1 MTRPLVGITT
11 ASLAALEG
19 VGGPHPESSVVG
31 RRYVQAIAAAGGV
44 PCPIPVVAE
53 VAVLRALYDR
63 LDGLVLAGGADI
75 RPIRYR
81 GCEHPAMD
89 PGDPDRDEVEHFL
102 ATWAAQDGKP
112 LLGVC
117 RGMQMLNVS
126 RGGTLVPHLEP
137 PANGGGI
144 RHDNVPLASCSRDL
158 LAHEV
163 EVRPGSRTAAALR
176 TTALNVNSIHHQA
189 VDAPGAGLLVAARAP
204 DGVIEAL
211 EDPDHPFCIGV
222 QWHPEELP
230 AHAACRALFGA
241 FLDAC
246 RVRARCDSAESLPVL
261 VAG

>member
-1 MTRPLVGITT
+1 MARPLVGITT
-11 ASLAALEG
+11 ASLAALDG

-31 RRYVQAIAAAGGV
+31 RRYVQAVAAAGGV
-44 PCPIPVVAE
+44 PWPIPIVAE

-81 GCEHPAMD
+81 GWDHPAMD
-89 PGDPDRDEVEHFL
+89 AGDPERDEVEHFL
-102 ATWAAQDGKP
+102 ATWAVHDGKP

-126 RGGTLVPHLEP
+126 RGGTLVPHLER
-137 PANGGGI
+137 PASGGI
-144 RHDNVPLASCSRDL
+144 RHDNLPLASCPRDL

-163 EVRPGSRTAAALR
+163 EVLPGSRTAAALR
-176 TTALNVNSIHHQA
+176 TTTLAVNSIHHQA
-189 VDAPGAGLLVAARAP
+189 VDRPGAGLLVAARAP
-204 DGVIEAL
+204 DGVIEAV

-230 AHAACRALFGA
+230 GHAPCRSLFGALLEACRA
-241 FLDAC
+241 
-246 RVRARCDSAESLPVL
+246 RAQGVSADPRPLL